1 MPAVPKPKPKR
12 KQKPKLSKLQ
22 KKKNNPLSS
31 YWMNKADSLFKYIMH
46 ETWKREGIH
55 YCFVCASGD
64 YGTNSSCAKVE
75 CAHLIPCENYLYRWN
90 PENVMPLGSYHHK
103 LSRECS
109 PHNAPV
115 QFGVWLTIR
124 YPEKAKFVEQNKQS
138 ITRKVELPWTFQEK
152 YLELLQLAKELKIE
166 GV

>member
-1 MPAVPKPKPKR
+1 MSQVPKPQRKR
-12 KQKPKLSKLQ
+12 KKKLSKLQ

-31 YWMNKADSLFKYIMH
+31 YWMNQADSLFKRIMH

-55 YCFVCASGD
+55 YCFVCESGD
-64 YGTNSSCAKVE
+64 YETHPSCAKVE
-75 CAHLIPCENYLYRWN
+75 CAHLIPCENYLYRWDAK
-90 PENVMPLGSYHHK
+90 NVIPLGSYHHNF
-103 LSRECS
+103 SRECS

-115 QFGVWLTIR
+115 QFGIWLNKH
-124 YPEKAKFVEQNKQS
+124 YSYKSSFVEQNRNS
-138 ITRKVELPWTFQEK
+138 ITRKAELPFTFEEK